1 LFFEVYSNLI
11 LSEFDLSSLGV
22 KEIESDSRNLTNL
35 TITSSKSREIPK
47 GIQIDNQT
55 RIDKDYGYYFKKDT
69 GLFEFLN
76 GQEIKV
82 SSYNNKLDQDFL
94 RILLNFPFA
103 CIFSQKGYLALH
115 ASAVKYLNRTFLFPG
130 SSLTGKSSIAALLV
144 QKGGKLI
151 TEDTAII
158 SIKDSMPKIL
168 PSYPMIKIS
177 DDINKELSL
186 SKIEGIKFF
195 KEINERKGYLLSNQQ
210 MISKPEKIDY
220 CIFPEWSKGFSKLIP
235 MSKGEGIRR
244 ILNSSL
250 SILPFYD
257 KDEEKEHFKEITSF
271 VRNIDVLIY
280 ARKKSIS
287 NLKGLTKLL
296 DKI

>member
-1 LFFEVYSNLI
+1 MYFRVYSNLI
-11 LSEFDLSSLGV
+11 LSEFDLSPLGV
-22 KEIESDSRNLTNL
+22 KEIEADSKGLTNL
-35 TITSSKSREIPK
+35 KITSSKSKEIPK

-76 GQEIKV
+76 GQEIRV
-82 SSYNNKLDQDFL
+82 SLHNNNLDEDFL

-103 CIFSQKGYLALH
+103 CIFSQKGYLCLH

-130 SSLTGKSSIAALLV
+130 SSLSGKSSIAALLV
-144 QKGGKLI
+144 KKGGELI

-158 SIKDSMPKIL
+158 SIKDSMPKIM

-186 SKIEGIKFF
+186 SKTTGIKFF
-195 KEINERKGYLLSNQQ
+195 KEINKRKGYLLSNQQ

-220 CIFPEWSKGFSKLIP
+220 CIFPEWSEGYSKLIP
-235 MSKGEGIRR
+235 ISKGEGIKR
-244 ILNSSL
+244 IFNSSL
-250 SILPFYD
+250 SIIPFYD
-257 KDEEKEHFKEITSF
+257 KDEEKENFKEITSF
-271 VRNIDVLIY
+271 VKDIDVLIY
-280 ARKKSIS
+280 ERKKSIS
-287 NLKGLTKLL
+287 SLKGLTKLL